1 MPPSAALCLR
11 CACAATAAAAMVSVV
26 RVACGC
32 GQAGCCGADEDC
44 DGGAEGQGS
53 AGPGDPPAAAAAAA
67 SRTEHSSRQRRVGRT
82 LVSASAVPLLLRTHS
97 CTNNSHPDIFSELQ
111 QQHQKAADEGRESEA
126 LSGEGGDNSS
136 VVVGGGTQGRRHSA
150 VDSFT
155 TTEGGGGG
163 DGGGLARHV
172 WSHHRIARSL
182 SREGFFLSPNEH
194 HSALL
199 RPLAALSD
207 LTAACPDLS
216 ARLHYLTD
224 LLGRRC
230 PRHPPQEGC
239 VLSPGDS
246 LLLTTIAR
254 LYFAQQRPAPPGST
268 TSSSPTTPDSVASS
282 PWPSR
287 LSTTTT
293 TGEWPS
299 RTSSLVSIASS
310 LPEDDNTNDDG
321 HDENLE
327 EARLMA
333 GGDLVA
339 PLAHHYDH
347 HAYHIYYGG
356 MKSVGRGEGGSLQPR
371 LTREL
376 AMSPD
381 YTRPKRLDLLLDMPP
396 VPREASLKHAWNA
409 EDRSLNIFVKED
421 DKMTFHRHPVA
432 QSTDCIRGRVGYTR
446 GLHVWEIHWSTRQR
460 GTHAVVGVATDEA
473 PLHSQGY
480 QSLVGS
486 NDQSWG
492 WDLGRNK
499 LYHNAKQGNSGITYP
514 SLLNN
519 DETFV
524 VPDKFFVVLDM
535 DEGTLAF
542 VVEGQYLGV
551 AFRGLKGKKL
561 YPIVSAVWGHCEI
574 TIRYIGGLDPE
585 PLPLMDL
592 CRRVIRQAVGKPRL
606 SRIEEL
612 NLPPSITQYLLYHDR
627 R

>member
-1 MPPSAALCLR
+1 
-11 CACAATAAAAMVSVV
+11 MVSVV

-44 DGGAEGQGS
+44 DGGGEGQGTP
-53 AGPGDPPAAAAAAA
+53 GPGDRPVAAAAAAA
-67 SRTEHSSRQRRVGRT
+67 SASVQFSRQRRVGRT
-82 LVSASAVPLLLRTHS
+82 FVSASAVPLLRTHS
-97 CTNNSHPDIFSELQ
+97 CTNNSHPDIFTELQ
-111 QQHQKAADEGRESEA
+111 QQHKTASEGHESEA
-126 LSGEGGDNSS
+126 LIGAGEGDS
-136 VVVGGGTQGRRHSA
+136 VDGGGTQGRRHSA

-155 TTEGGGGG
+155 TTE
-163 DGGGLARHV
+163 GGGLARHV

-199 RPLAALSD
+199 RPLAALGD

-230 PRHPPQEGC
+230 PRHPPQEGG

-254 LYFAQQRPAPPGST
+254 LHFVQQRPAPPGST

-282 PWPSR
+282 GWPSR

-347 HAYHIYYGG
+347 HAYHIYYG
-356 MKSVGRGEGGSLQPR
+356 E
-371 LTREL
+371 
-376 AMSPD
+376 
-381 YTRPKRLDLLLDMPP
+381 
-396 VPREASLKHAWNA
+396 
-409 EDRSLNIFVKED
+409 
-421 DKMTFHRHPVA
+421 
-432 QSTDCIRGRVGYTR
+432 
-446 GLHVWEIHWSTRQR
+446 
-460 GTHAVVGVATDEA
+460 
-473 PLHSQGY
+473 
-480 QSLVGS
+480 
-486 NDQSWG
+486 
-492 WDLGRNK
+492 
-499 LYHNAKQGNSGITYP
+499 
-514 SLLNN
+514 
-519 DETFV
+519 
-524 VPDKFFVVLDM
+524 
-535 DEGTLAF
+535 
-542 VVEGQYLGV
+542 
-551 AFRGLKGKKL
+551 
-561 YPIVSAVWGHCEI
+561 
-574 TIRYIGGLDPE
+574 
-585 PLPLMDL
+585 
-592 CRRVIRQAVGKPRL
+592 
-606 SRIEEL
+606 
-612 NLPPSITQYLLYHDR
+612 
-627 R
+627 